1 LDDLNTRLSA
11 AREAGKPKQQRGLNE
26 ATTYGIA
33 TRLVAELV
41 AGLLVGVL
49 FGWYLDQ
56 LFDTKP
62 WLMILFLIMGSAAGI
77 MNVMRA
83 AKQMAPK
90 STHDEDDE
98 SDRGI

>member
-11 AREAGKPKQQRGLNE
+11 AREANRPKEQRGLNE

-33 TRLVAELV
+33 TRLVAELI

-49 FGWYLDQ
+49 FGWYLDR

-90 STHDEDDE
+90 STHDESDE
-98 SDRGI
+98 SN

>member
-1 LDDLNTRLSA
+1 MDDLNTRLSA
-11 AREAGKPKQQRGLNE
+11 AREANRPKEQRGLNE

-33 TRLVAELV
+33 TRLVAELI

-49 FGWYLDQ
+49 FGWYLDR

-90 STHDEDDE
+90 STHDESDE
-98 SDRGI
+98 SN